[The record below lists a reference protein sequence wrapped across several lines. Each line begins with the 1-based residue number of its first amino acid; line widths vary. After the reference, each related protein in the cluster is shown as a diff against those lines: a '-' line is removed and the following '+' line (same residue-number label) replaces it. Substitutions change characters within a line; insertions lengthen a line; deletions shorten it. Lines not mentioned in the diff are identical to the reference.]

1 LSRRPLKDLQAGGGW
16 QPVLLLLLLLP
27 LPLPLLLLP
36 LLLLLLLLL
45 RRPPYTG
52 GDRALFDARRL
63 FRAVERS

>member
-1 LSRRPLKDLQAGGGW
+1 LKDLQAGEGW

-27 LPLPLLLLP
+27 LPL

>member
-1 LSRRPLKDLQAGGGW
+1 LKDLQAGEGW

-27 LPLPLLLLP
+27 LSLP
-36 LLLLLLLLL
+36 LLLLLLLL